1 MSIRKK
7 RDQILETI
15 KQQQYFQ
22 SVKGKHKEKATCVSD
37 LIVGLTYI
45 NRPLLSMFPL
55 YSFLQCAINH
65 DHLTAMGSEP
75 AITQFVNEHSNWLFW
90 LNV

>member
-7 RDQILETI
+7 RDQILESI

-22 SVKGKHKEKATCVSD
+22 PVKRKHKEKATCVSD

-45 NRPLLSMFPL
+45 SRPLLSMF
-55 YSFLQCAINH
+55 
-65 DHLTAMGSEP
+65 
-75 AITQFVNEHSNWLFW
+75 LFTHFF
-90 LNV
+90 NVQSIIII